1 MRIEYRA
8 DQDVEEYGNYIWDT
22 FLYMAKRAVDYEEN
36 SDKRIPANQI
46 DTKKEELPMKHLMT
60 GDEAIA
66 RGAYEAGVRHASAYP
81 GTPSTEILENLSTYD
96 EIYAEW
102 ACNEK
107 VAMESAIGA
116 AIAGNRSIVS
126 MKHVGVNVAADP
138 LFTWAYMGVNAGNVI
153 VTADEPGMFSS
164 QNEQDNRNYAKAA
177 KLAMMEPSDSQE
189 CIDMVKAAYELG
201 EEYDTPVMIRMTTR
215 VCHSKSIVEFS
226 DRKEVPVK
234 EWQKNPAKYV
244 CLPAISRQ
252 LRVKLEER
260 LKKLAEY
267 SETSPFNKVEMG
279 DTSVG
284 VIASG
289 ICYYYAKEVFGDKA
303 SYLKLGFTNPMPKN
317 LIKDF
322 CSKVDK
328 VYILEENDPYIEEF
342 VKIQGIDCIGKDL
355 FPSYGEMTPDVI
367 RACVSGEKA
376 KLIEFDKSKLINRA
390 PTFCAGCPHR
400 GLFYRLGKRK
410 DIMISG
416 DIGCY
421 TLAAGKPYSA
431 MDSTVCMGASFSIGH
446 GAQRTFNAAG
456 INRRVV
462 TVLGDSTFFHTG
474 INSLI
479 NTVYNNSNT
488 INIILDN
495 RITGMTGHQENP
507 GTGFTAKGEPTTLI
521 KIEDVVRAI
530 GVKHVHVVNPNNL
543 EEVDKALDACMGL
556 DEPSVIIT
564 RWPCVLKKFSQADK
578 DEFDQL
584 FQTKNTVDQEKCIG
598 CKACLKTG
606 CPALSFDK
614 AAKKV
619 QINRAQCVGCDV
631 CSQVCP
637 KDAIVKED

>member
-1 MRIEYRA
+1 
-8 DQDVEEYGNYIWDT
+8 
-22 FLYMAKRAVDYEEN
+22 
-36 SDKRIPANQI
+36 
-46 DTKKEELPMKHLMT
+46 MKQLMT

-66 RGAYEAGVRHASAYP
+66 RGAYEAGVSFASAYP
-81 GTPSTEILENLSTYD
+81 GTPSTEILENLSTYK

-102 ACNEK
+102 APNEK

-116 AIAGNRSIVS
+116 SVAGLRSMVS
-126 MKHVGVNVAADP
+126 MKHVGMNVAADP
-138 LFTWAYMGVNAGNVI
+138 MFTWAYMGVNGGNVI
-153 VTADEPGMFSS
+153 ITADEPGMYSS

-177 KLAMMEPSDSQE
+177 KIAMMEPSDSQE

-201 EEYDTPVMIRMTTR
+201 EKFDTPFIIRMTTR
-215 VCHSKSIVEFS
+215 VCHSKSIVEIS
-226 DRKEVPVK
+226 DRVDVPAK
-234 EWQKNPAKYV
+234 EWSKNPSKYV
-244 CLPAISRQ
+244 CLPAIARN

-260 LKKLAEY
+260 MNTLAAY
-267 SETSPFNKVEMG
+267 SEDCPFNRVEMG
-279 DTSVG
+279 DTQVG

-289 ICYYYAKEVFGDKA
+289 ICYYYAKEVFGENA
-303 SYLKLGFTNPMPKN
+303 SYLKLGFTNPLPKN

-342 VKIQGIDCIGKDL
+342 VRQQGCACVGKDL

-367 RACVSGEKA
+367 RRCVTGQSLKT
-376 KLIEFDKSKLINRA
+376 IEFDRTKLINRA

-431 MDSTVCMGASFSIGH
+431 MDSTVCMGASISLGH
-446 GAQRTFNAAG
+446 GAQKAFNATG
-456 INRRVV
+456 NSRRVV

-488 INIILDN
+488 VNIILDN

-507 GTGFTAKGEPTTLI
+507 GTGFNAKGEETTLI

-530 GVKHVHVVNPNNL
+530 GVKHVYVIDPNNL
-543 EEVDKALDACMGL
+543 KEVDDTLDKCLAL

-564 RWPCVLKKFSQADK
+564 RYPCVLKKFSQADK
-578 DEFDQL
+578 DEFDGL
-584 FQTKNTVDQEKCIG
+584 FSTKNKVDEEKCIG
-598 CKACLKTG
+598 CKACLKAG
-606 CPALSFDK
+606 CPAMSYHK
-614 AAKKV
+614 ETKKV
-619 QINRAQCVGCDV
+619 SINRAQCVGCDV
-631 CSQVCP
+631 CTQVCP